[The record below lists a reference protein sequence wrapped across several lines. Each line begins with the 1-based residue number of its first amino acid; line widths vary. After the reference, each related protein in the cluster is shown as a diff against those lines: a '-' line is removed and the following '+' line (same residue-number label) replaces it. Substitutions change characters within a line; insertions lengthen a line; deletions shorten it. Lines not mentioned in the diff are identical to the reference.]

1 MLDFLEKNG
10 SSEVVIWILACLG
23 FILFLILLYYL
34 FVVRQ
39 RRVSGTS
46 KIEKNE
52 LKAADERQESIQ
64 QNWLENLRSG
74 LSKTRDSM
82 RHGLQQLFQ
91 KTKITDEVLESLHEL
106 LYKADIGVKTVD
118 KLVSKISESSKGQD
132 LSWENIRVLLAKE
145 TEKILDLPIPMVS
158 AKPCVILV
166 VGVNGVGK
174 TTTIGK
180 LAANFIAENKSVLI
194 AAADTYRAAAID
206 QVKIWGDRLGVK
218 VIHHQEGSDPASVAF
233 DAVKAAISRNV
244 DVLLIDTAGR
254 LHNKQNLMAEL
265 NKIMR
270 VIKKE
275 LPEAPHEVLIILD
288 ATTGQN
294 AFLQVKAFKEVVD
307 LTGICVTKLDGT
319 AKGGVIIGLADE
331 FKLPVRYIGIG
342 EKASDLRPFNRN
354 DFVEAIF
361 S

>member
-1 MLDFLEKNG
+1 MLDYLKKNS
-10 SSEVVIWILACLG
+10 SSEAVIWILACLG
-23 FILFLILLYYL
+23 LILFLILLYYL

-39 RRVSGTS
+39 RADSRSLT
-46 KIEKNE
+46 IENRHHN
-52 LKAADERQESIQ
+52 AAEKRLESPQ
-64 QNWLENLRSG
+64 QNWLENLREG
-74 LSKTRDSM
+74 LTKTRDSM
-82 RHGLQQLFQ
+82 RQGLQQLFQ
-91 KTKITDEVLESLHEL
+91 KTKITDEILEALHEL

-118 KLVSKISESSKGQD
+118 KLVLKVRDNLKGQD
-132 LSWENIRVLLAKE
+132 LNWENIRALLAKE
-145 TEKILDLPIPMVS
+145 TEKLLDLPSPTIN

-180 LAANFIAENKSVLI
+180 LAANFVAENKSVLI

-254 LHNKQNLMAEL
+254 LHNKQHLMAEL
-265 NKIMR
+265 SKMTR

-294 AFLQVKAFKEVVD
+294 AFLQVRAFKEAVN

-319 AKGGVIIGLADE
+319 AKGGVIIGLVDE
-331 FKLPVRYIGIG
+331 FNLPIKYIGIG
-342 EKASDLRPFNRN
+342 EKASDLRPFNRAE
-354 DFVEAIF
+354 FVEAIF